1 MGIIR
6 LYEICPE
13 AEKAGVENAVVTGV
27 TDNTAEVKQGSIF
40 VCVKGARFDGH
51 SAAAEMLSKGA
62 VMIVTDHDIKCGKQ
76 LVTDNTRLCLARLL
90 NCFYGKP
97 SEKLGLLAVT
107 GTNGKTTTAH
117 FVKHIFT
124 TLGKKCGC
132 VGTAGND
139 TCSGE
144 LKPSQHGTPTV
155 PRATVLYSWL
165 GEMVSNGADYCVMEA
180 SSQALDQYRIGDERI
195 AVAGFTNLTRDHLDY
210 HGTMEN
216 YFQAKR
222 RVFTMCKTAVINIDD
237 EYGKRLAQEFSGI
250 AVTYSAEG
258 NADYHAEFIR
268 MNATGC
274 SYMLVN
280 EREKTA
286 CRVDMNMTGLYNVQN
301 SLCAIAMVTALGF
314 DMTECAKALSDLD
327 GVDGRMNVVYR
338 GDFTVIT
345 DYAHTDDALIKVLST
360 LKPLTKGRLICVFGA
375 AGDRDKEKRPMM
387 AKAAEDNADILVI
400 TSDNPAHENPDEII
414 REVMTGISDKK
425 PCRCITDRREAIAYA
440 LDTARKDDVII
451 LCGKGHETYQI
462 IGDEYLPF
470 SEKEIV
476 KDIMKRK
483 EN

>member
-1 MGIIR
+1 MDIIR
-6 LYEICPE
+6 LYDICPE
-13 AEKAGVENAVVTGV
+13 AEKAGLENAVVTGV
-27 TDNTAEVKQGSIF
+27 TDNTSEVTEGSIF

-51 SAAAEMLSKGA
+51 TAAGEMLSKGA
-62 VMIVTDHDIKCGKQ
+62 VMIVTDHDIKCDKQ

-90 NCFYGKP
+90 NRFYGNP
-97 SEKLGLLAVT
+97 SEKFGLLAVT

-117 FVKHIFT
+117 FVKHILN

-132 VGTAGND
+132 IGTAGND

-155 PRATVLYSWL
+155 PRATVLYSWFD
-165 GEMVSNGADYCVMEA
+165 EMVKNGADYCVMEA
-180 SSQALDQYRIGDERI
+180 SSQALDQYRIGDEKI
-195 AVAGFTNLTRDHLDY
+195 EVAGFTNLTRDHLDY

-222 RVFTMCKTAVINIDD
+222 RVFTICENAVICIDD
-237 EYGKRLAQEFSGI
+237 EYGKRLADEFKNI
-250 AVTYSAEG
+250 AVTYSVNEK
-258 NADYHAEFIR
+258 ADYCAKFIR
-268 MNATGC
+268 MSATGC

-280 EREKTA
+280 NREKTA

-301 SLCAIAMVTALGF
+301 SMCAIAMVTALGY
-314 DMTECAKALSDLD
+314 DMQECAAALFSLE
-327 GVDGRMNVVYR
+327 GVDGRLNVVYR
-338 GDFTVIT
+338 GEFTVIT
-345 DYAHTDDALIKVLST
+345 DYAHTDDALAKVLST
-360 LKPLTKGRLICVFGA
+360 LKPVTKGRLICVFGA

-387 AKAAEDNADILVI
+387 AKAVEDNADILVI

-414 REVMTGISDKK
+414 REVMTGITGRK
-425 PCRCITDRREAIAYA
+425 PFESFTDRHDAIAYV
-440 LDTARKDDVII
+440 LDIARKDDVVI

-462 IGDEYLPF
+462 IGDEYQPF
-470 SEKEIV
+470 SEKDIV